1 MVSAPDVAAQGGSP
15 QALAVV
21 DLDAYRHNLEVLG
34 ALAPGAL
41 LMPIVKADGYGHGAR
56 EVAAAARD
64 VGTTWLGTATV
75 EEALALRRGGDVGN
89 LLCWLAAPGAPFGEA
104 VEAGVQ
110 VTASSAEQLDEIV
123 AAAPSRAQVQLKVD
137 TGLGRNGAF
146 GPQWD
151 ELVVAAA
158 KAQASGRVEVTGVWS
173 HLACA
178 DEPGHPA
185 NDEQERVFRA
195 AVDAARDAGLDPE
208 VVHLAN
214 SAALLTRP
222 SAHFDLVR
230 PGIATYGID
239 PDPALHGLADLR
251 PVMTLRARL
260 AAVKRVPAG
269 TSVSYGHTWTT
280 ERETT
285 LGLVPLGYG
294 DGILRTASGRAH
306 VGVEV
311 DGSTTQ
317 VPQVGRVCMDQVV
330 VDLGDLD
337 VRRGDVVTL
346 FGGTPGAPSAQDW
359 AAAAGTIAYEVVT
372 RLGGRIVRQHRG
384 LGPAKP

>member
-1 MVSAPDVAAQGGSP
+1 MVSAADTGP
-15 QALAVV
+15 QAVAVV

-34 ALAPGAL
+34 ALAPDSL

-56 EVAAAARD
+56 EVAATARD

-75 EEALALRRGGDVGN
+75 EEALALRAGGDTGT
-89 LLCWLAAPGAPFGEA
+89 LLCWLASPGAPFGEA
-104 VEAGVQ
+104 VEAGIQ

-123 AAAPSRAQVQLKVD
+123 AAVPTRAQVQLKVD

-151 ELVVAAA
+151 DLVAAAA

-178 DEPGHPA
+178 DEPDHPA

-195 AVDAARDAGLDPE
+195 AVQSARDAGLDPE

-214 SAALLTRP
+214 SAALITRP

-239 PDPALHGLADLR
+239 PDPALAGLADLR

-269 TSVSYGHTWTT
+269 TSVSYGHMWTT

-285 LGLVPLGYG
+285 LGLVPVGYG
-294 DGILRTASGRAH
+294 DGILRTASGRAR
-306 VGVEV
+306 VGVEAG
-311 DGSTTQ
+311 GSTVQ

-337 VRRGDVVTL
+337 VVRGDVVTL

-359 AAAAGTIAYEVVT
+359 ADAAGTIAYEVVT
-372 RLGGRIVRQHRG
+372 RLGGRIVRQHH
-384 LGPAKP
+384 P